1 MNLQSLTSSLRYL
14 QGEGGPLLP
23 VPVAYVQNNNGTV
36 SPVYV
41 PRPQRGGGGGLGGP
55 PQHRYSTGDISL
67 MGLQTVEEG
76 GEGVQGKFSNS
87 LGRKGERDK
96 GQEYSRPKNFSKD
109 ENSNNG
115 RGSGRVKPGRELYR
129 PPVNNWNPDEFQP
142 VSPAPLT
149 SSRSVDFGRE
159 DRRVRTGQ
167 HDNINLGARAG
178 LTITV
183 RGDRGAAARGG
194 GRSESFSV
202 VDESV
207 DVSRLGTFTPEVEA
221 TIKQAIE
228 DPNRLSGRSLME
240 LVRQMLTRVVESQ
253 KMADTAARFCI
264 SIIERERKE
273 TFLESLLNNCQEWYH
288 ERDHLL
294 RSDSKSGRW
303 AAFMSFLNEM
313 YGLLKRKQLQLLT
326 KYEGIPPKLVL
337 LSLLAECCT
346 VTCSAPA
353 LTSVNEVRQTR
364 DRRSRGEKDNGINN
378 TGRVPVPGIDP
389 HWAGPDGGGSRPDDS
404 HTLLSEGGFLNGRC
418 SSTG

>member
-1 MNLQSLTSSLRYL
+1 MSSTPP
-14 QGEGGPLLP
+14 GPYIPNPYTGVEPMLP
-23 VPVAYVQNNNGTV
+23 Y
-36 SPVYV
+36 
-41 PRPQRGGGGGLGGP
+41 
-55 PQHRYSTGDISL
+55 YS
-67 MGLQTVEEG
+67 
-76 GEGVQGKFSNS
+76 GEGVHWPSQGYQAGHQGGFRYSRVDR
-87 LGRKGERDK
+87 GRYK

-129 PPVNNWNPDEFQP
+129 PPVNNWNPDATEFQP

-353 LTSVNEVRQTR
+353 LTSVNEVECLFLVLTHIGR
-364 DRRSRGEKDNGINN
+364 DLMAEA
-378 TGRVPVPGIDP
+378 PGQMTLILSCLREAFLMADAP
-389 HWAGPDGGGSRPDDS
+389 PQVRK
-404 HTLLSEGGFLNGRC
+404 TLLQLIELQAAGWQLPAESVMYYYPGAKV
-418 SSTG
+418 